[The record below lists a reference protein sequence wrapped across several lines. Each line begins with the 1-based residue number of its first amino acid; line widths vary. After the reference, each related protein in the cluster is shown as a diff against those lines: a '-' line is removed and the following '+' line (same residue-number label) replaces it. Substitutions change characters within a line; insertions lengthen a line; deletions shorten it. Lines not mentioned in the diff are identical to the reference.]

1 MSKAV
6 SKTVLMAMAALVAA
20 SFLAGCGKS
29 SVAKVNGRKISR
41 QEYYDRLERMPM
53 GNPPMQVEAGVVVL
67 RDLINEELLI
77 RLAEKEKVPPTNA
90 QVDERYKQME
100 KQPQFMAKMKESG
113 LTKDQAKDLV
123 RILQA
128 HFNLM
133 TRGIKVTDEE
143 VKKYYEAN
151 KDKQFTIPENAEVAA
166 IFCENKA
173 TADKAM
179 NLLKQNVDF
188 ATVAKQLSSD
198 PNSKDRGGR
207 LGRPVYVNDQ
217 GLPEA
222 VWKKVLATKKGAYT
236 EPIADQTGFVIFKVI
251 RQNPKK
257 VQKFE
262 EVKFL
267 LWDGMMREKGG
278 QKWNVDAELNKFR
291 ETADVKI
298 MIDRY
303 RDQLL
308 PKEGGPGIPGGQK
321 QETKQQP
328 K

>member
-6 SKTVLMAMAALVAA
+6 SKIVLMAAAALVAA
-20 SFLAGCGKS
+20 SILAGCGKS
-29 SVAKVNGRKISR
+29 TVAKVNGRKISY

-53 GNPPMQVEAGVVVL
+53 GNPPMQVEAGMVVL

-100 KQPQFMAKMKESG
+100 KQPQFMAKMKESD

-128 HFNLM
+128 HFNLT

-143 VKKYYEAN
+143 VKKYYEEN
-151 KDKQFTIPENAEVAA
+151 KAKEFTIPQNAEVAA

-217 GLPEA
+217 GLPEK
-222 VWKKVLATKKGAYT
+222 VWKTVLATKKGAYT
-236 EPIADQTGFVIFKVI
+236 QPIADETGYVIFKVL
-251 RQNPKK
+251 RHNQQN
-257 VQKFE
+257 VRKFE

-267 LWDGMMREKGG
+267 LWDGMMRQKGS
-278 QKWNVDAELNKFR
+278 QKWDVDAELNKFR
-291 ETADVKI
+291 ETAEVKI
-298 MIDRY
+298 MIERY
-303 RDQLL
+303 RDQLI
-308 PKEGGPGIPGGQK
+308 PKEGGPGVPGGEK
-321 QETKQQP
+321 KETGEQP